1 MRRTACTQAV
11 CCVLTDWMPS
21 VEALFWLCA
30 LLIVYPYAIYPTILV
45 LLNRMGGRAA
55 HRGDGAHVPSVSII
69 LPVHNEAVR
78 VVAKIR
84 NLLDLDYPRE
94 QLEILVIGD
103 GCTDD
108 SLEQAQRVGE
118 GRVVTVPLAN
128 RAGKAAGLNAG
139 LDRSTGEIVVF
150 TDAGII
156 LERDSLRRLVAHF
169 GDPAIGCVSGED
181 YIEGT
186 QTEGLYGKLELL
198 LRREEAKLH
207 SIAGAS
213 GCFYAQ
219 RRSLCEPFRSGM
231 APDFLSVLN
240 TVRKGSRALAEPAA
254 RGSMTA
260 TSNQRAEFTRKVRTF
275 LRGIT
280 ALFGNAGLLNPL
292 RYPAFSFI
300 LVSHKLMRWLAPLPM
315 LACLALAFL
324 LRHQPLYSALLF
336 LQLLFYGLAIVG
348 LLRPSFAER
357 FVLARLSTFFVLVNV
372 AAFKALML
380 WISGERLEVW
390 QPTQR
395 PK

>member
-1 MRRTACTQAV
+1 MEVFFWICAV
-11 CCVLTDWMPS
+11 LV
-21 VEALFWLCA
+21 
-30 LLIVYPYAIYPTILV
+30 VYPYAIYPAV
-45 LLNRMGGRAA
+45 LLTLNRLRGRAA
-55 HRGDGAHVPSVSII
+55 PAGSPAHVPTVSVI

-84 NLLDLDYPRE
+84 NLLELDYPRDKL
-94 QLEILVIGD
+94 QFLIVGD

-108 SLEQAQRVGE
+108 SLEQASRAGE
-118 GRVVTVPLAN
+118 GLVVTVPLAK
-128 RAGKAAGLNAG
+128 RGGKAAALNAG
-139 LDRSTGEIVVF
+139 LERATGEIVVF

-156 LERDSLRRLVAHF
+156 LEPQSLRRLVAHF
-169 GDPAIGCVSGED
+169 VDPAVGCVSGED

-198 LRREEAKLH
+198 LRREEALLH

-219 RRSLCEPFRSGM
+219 RRQLCEPFRHGM

-240 TVRKGSRALAEPAA
+240 TVRQGRRALAEPAA
-254 RGSMTA
+254 RGMMAA
-260 TSNQRAEFTRKVRTF
+260 TSSQGAEFTRKVRTF

-280 ALFGNAGLLNPL
+280 ALFGNAGLMNPF
-292 RYPAFSFI
+292 RHPAFSFI

-315 LACLALAFL
+315 VGCLVAAWL
-324 LRHQPLYSALLF
+324 LREQPLYLTFFIIQVVLYVAAVAGMLWP
-336 LQLLFYGLAIVG
+336 QLA
-348 LLRPSFAER
+348 
-357 FVLARLSTFFVLVNV
+357 ARLVLVRLSAFFVLVN
-372 AAFKALML
+372 AAALKALAL
-380 WISGERLEVW
+380 WMVGSRVEVW